1 VQNEIRALTGLRG
14 LAAVWVLAAH
24 FFSAYGVESWIAGSG
39 QFGVFLFFVLSGF
52 ILGYVHDCDFN
63 RPFGFSTTLR
73 FLGLRLAK
81 IYPLH
86 AAITLI
92 WALVLVPLHIWPTVA
107 RDTGEALGLNLLL
120 VHAWGFLQEYTWN
133 MPSWSISVEWLCYLL
148 FPLLP
153 LLLSGR
159 SLIVLFGV
167 AVALQTAIYTAAP
180 VTLLGFLSGTGPA
193 VSLAAGKQ
201 ALYYFQIFFLGY
213 TCFLIGKR
221 LSINS
226 VPPLLWDALA
236 ATVLAVGFVAS
247 PRDDFVFWIPLAS
260 AALIFCLAQ
269 RGPVSE
275 ILLGNAIMRYLGEIS
290 YSVYMCHIMAYA
302 VLIWAWYGILGGKPA
317 MWVAFLVSLGVAAV
331 AYHLVEQPAR
341 RAIRKWIVPHRSS
354 SIVPP
359 TAEPSLVLMTPVRG
373 PQKILNPVSPKK
385 RLNEGAG

>member
-1 VQNEIRALTGLRG
+1 VQNEIRTLTGLRG
-14 LAAVWVLAAH
+14 LAALWVLTAH

-39 QFGVFLFFVLSGF
+39 QIGVFLFFVLSGF
-52 ILGYVHDCDFN
+52 ILGYVHDRDFN
-63 RPFGFSTTLR
+63 RSFGFSTTLR

-86 AAITLI
+86 AGITLI

-107 RDTGEALGLNLLL
+107 RDSGAALGLNLLL

-133 MPSWSISVEWLCYLL
+133 MASWSISIEWLCYLL
-148 FPLLP
+148 FPLLA

-159 SLIVLFGV
+159 SLIVLLGV

-180 VTLLGFLSGTGPA
+180 VTLLGFLSGPGAA
-193 VSLAAGKQ
+193 VSLAAV

-213 TCFLIGKR
+213 VCFLIGKR
-221 LSINS
+221 LSVSS

-236 ATVLAVGFVAS
+236 ATVLAVVYAAS
-247 PRDDFVFWIPLAS
+247 PRADFAFWIPLAS

-269 RGPVSE
+269 RGPISE
-275 ILLGNAIMRYLGEIS
+275 ILLGNAVMRYLGEIS

-302 VLIWAWYGILGGKPA
+302 VLIWAWYAILGGKPT
-317 MWVAFLVSLGVAAV
+317 MWVAFLVALGVSAV

-341 RAIRKWIVPHRSS
+341 RAIRKWIAQHGSS
-354 SIVPP
+354 SIVPRTP
-359 TAEPSLVLMTPVRG
+359 KPSLVLMTPAVGR
-373 PQKILNPVSPKK
+373 PQKELNPVSPK
-385 RLNEGAG
+385 AD